1 MADRILASCKPGC
14 FSNVTAMRWAATS
27 VLLRVSPIDS
37 FSATVLTIQRKQKVC
52 KNLGSSTFD
61 RWIFAILGP
70 VPKMIK
76 MASFTGTPL
85 TNMYANSFVAC
96 FIFTEPIIVTTP
108 EDLHVG
114 ALHREMEM
122 QTWRYPHQVIRD
134 TRRKVLQE
142 ALRLFDLG
150 LAVFPRGA
158 DWGPPAWR

>member
-1 MADRILASCKPGC
+1 M
-14 FSNVTAMRWAATS
+14 
-27 VLLRVSPIDS
+27 
-37 FSATVLTIQRKQKVC
+37 
-52 KNLGSSTFD
+52 
-61 RWIFAILGP
+61 
-70 VPKMIK
+70 MIK

-96 FIFTEPIIVTTP
+96 FIVTELIIVTTP

-158 DWGPPAWR
+158 DWGPPVGFAWR